1 MNNNKKIPVVWGIDK
16 KYILQAFV
24 VMRSVL
30 MNSKQQYHFFI
41 LTADNIEDEIKDYTK
56 TLKEEYDNFEISVRK
71 VNIGYFSEAQIHNA
85 HLSKAAYF
93 RILISDLVPEYD
105 KCIYLDCDLIV
116 YGDLKELYDI
126 ELEDNYLAGVRDCHI
141 MEDTPREVQH
151 QKILGIPS
159 RDRYVNSGVLVMNLE
174 KIRKDKLVSCFF
186 EQLKRENWYEDQ
198 DVLNLCCYPLIR
210 ILPLKYNLFHF
221 YLGKSIKFLYAL
233 PYEKHTFDFNHERPF
248 ILHMGADYKPWNS
261 LAVKGSKE
269 WWCIAEVFNTFA
281 SYQYYRQKCQETKI
295 KNEIDDMLEH
305 AKRSEYVVVWGYGEN
320 GRKVCD
326 ILLQYGI
333 NNLLAI
339 VDNNEALWELEY
351 HKIPIKGLQFIR
363 EKYDNIL
370 WIISCKQKSSY
381 MQINNQLKEN
391 GVDETNIIRYINKY
405 QQRMYLL
412 SLDESAYDKEIA
424 NIADIEYMCQISDKD
439 ERRKYINEIIQHP
452 LIYTDE
458 YTYLDKQY
466 CFKYWIQLLM
476 ENKKEIHERRY

>member
-56 TLKEEYDNFEISVRK
+56 ILKEEFDNFEISVRK

-126 ELEDNYLAGVRDCHI
+126 ELDDNYLAGVRDCHI
-141 MEDTPREVQH
+141 MEDTLREVQH

-198 DVLNLCCYPLIR
+198 DVLNLCCYPLI
-210 ILPLKYNLFHF
+210 
-221 YLGKSIKFLYAL
+221 
-233 PYEKHTFDFNHERPF
+233 
-248 ILHMGADYKPWNS
+248 
-261 LAVKGSKE
+261 
-269 WWCIAEVFNTFA
+269 
-281 SYQYYRQKCQETKI
+281 KI
-295 KNEIDDMLEH
+295 FPK
-305 AKRSEYVVVWGYGEN
+305 
-320 GRKVCD
+320 
-326 ILLQYGI
+326 
-333 NNLLAI
+333 
-339 VDNNEALWELEY
+339 
-351 HKIPIKGLQFIR
+351 
-363 EKYDNIL
+363 
-370 WIISCKQKSSY
+370 
-381 MQINNQLKEN
+381 
-391 GVDETNIIRYINKY
+391 
-405 QQRMYLL
+405 
-412 SLDESAYDKEIA
+412 
-424 NIADIEYMCQISDKD
+424 
-439 ERRKYINEIIQHP
+439 
-452 LIYTDE
+452 
-458 YTYLDKQY
+458 
-466 CFKYWIQLLM
+466 
-476 ENKKEIHERRY
+476 